1 MFTLF
6 AGKQIDAT
14 QILITDVRIM
24 QETGNFT
31 DAGRGERKAITQA
44 SLTLTHNILTRTQK
58 LQRSTQTGLTGA
70 KIVKP
75 GI

>member
-1 MFTLF
+1 
-6 AGKQIDAT
+6 
-14 QILITDVRIM
+14 M